1 MCGIAGLYHPSGAP
15 AERRAEIARRM
26 LSRIS
31 HRGPDEAGWLVAPHA
46 TLGAVRLKII
56 DLTQGQQPMG
66 EETGR
71 WWIAYNGEIFNYPE
85 LRAELE
91 AEGVRFSSDSD
102 TEVALRAFVHW
113 GLAAAERFDG
123 GFAIAIHDLASG
135 DLHLI
140 RDRFGKRPL
149 FLRRMAG
156 AIGFASEIKAL
167 AAIPGPGLEWDA
179 AGLAAVLGKW
189 APTGTECP
197 YAGVEQ
203 LPPGGILTLRADGS
217 ESLRRYGGFAL
228 PQRPSNGPS
237 QSDAAEA
244 ARAAL
249 REAVRIRLRSDAEV
263 GVLLSGGLDSSIVA
277 HLVRQE
283 RSGPFQTFSVA
294 FEDAGFDE
302 SPAQAAMVERLG
314 ATHTTLRIA
323 EDDIADTFADALWHA
338 EIPQFR
344 TAFTPFFLLSRMIAS
359 KGVKVVL
366 SGEGADEVFLGYD
379 IFRETRLRAAWAD
392 LSPEARREGLSR
404 LYPYLPLFSKD
415 NLAALEA
422 RFARTVDAPDAPLF
436 SHALRFEH
444 GAFAQRL
451 LARPANATAGLEA
464 ALLAEGG
471 AAAGAMS
478 RAQWLEFRTLLEGYL
493 LSSQGDRMMF
503 AHGVEPRNPFLSRHV
518 VALAASLPEEL
529 LLSRDGREKAILKQA
544 FAKDLPRA
552 ILERPKQPYLA
563 PDARAFLAPGGGLRP
578 FAADALAPEAL
589 ARIDALDA
597 DHATRLV
604 AKVARSA
611 PDRISPRESQAF
623 LFLLSIALLTDQM
636 TGGAPAARGDA
647 PLGRIVSQR
656 VLEPA

>member
-1 MCGIAGLYHPSGAP
+1 MCGVAGLYHPTGAP
-15 AERRAEIARRM
+15 AQRSAETVERM

-46 TLGAVRLKII
+46 ALGAVRLKII

-71 WWIAYNGEIFNYPE
+71 WWIAYNGEIFNYRE

-91 AEGVRFSSDSD
+91 AKGARFVSDSD
-102 TEVALRAFVHW
+102 TEVALRAFAQW
-113 GLAAAERFDG
+113 GLEAAERFDG
-123 GFAIAIHDLASG
+123 GFAIALHDLSTG
-135 DLHLI
+135 DLHLV

-149 FLRRMAG
+149 FLRRMG
-156 AIGFASEIKAL
+156 SVVGFASEIKAL
-167 AAIPGPGLEWDA
+167 AAMPGPGLEWDA
-179 AGLAAVLGKW
+179 AGLSAVLGKW
-189 APTGTECP
+189 APTGAECP

-203 LPPGGILTLRADGS
+203 LPPGAILSLRRDGG
-217 ESLRRYGGFAL
+217 ETLRRYGGFAL
-228 PQRPSNGPS
+228 PRRPLEAGS
-237 QSDAAEA
+237 QAEA
-244 ARAAL
+244 AEQVRTAL
-249 REAVRIRLRSDAEV
+249 GESVRLRLRSDAEV

-277 HLVRQE
+277 HLVAQE

-294 FEDAGFDE
+294 FDDAEFDE
-302 SPAQAAMVERLG
+302 SAAQAAMVERLG
-314 ATHTTLRIA
+314 ARHTALRIREA
-323 EDDIADTFADALWHA
+323 DIAETFAAALWHA

-344 TAFTPFFLLSRMIAS
+344 TAFTPFYLLSRAIAE

-379 IFRETRLRAAWAD
+379 LFRETRLRAAWNG
-392 LSPEARREGLSR
+392 LSGEARRDGLSR

-422 RFARTVDAPDAPLF
+422 RFARTVDAPEAPLF

-444 GAFAQRL
+444 GAFALRL
-451 LARPANATAGLEA
+451 LARPQSATASLESD
-464 ALLAEGG
+464 LLSQDG
-471 AAAGAMS
+471 AAADAMA

-518 VALAASLPEEL
+518 VALASSLPEAF

-544 FAKDLPRA
+544 FADALPET
-552 ILERPKQPYLA
+552 ILGRPKQPYLA
-563 PDARAFLAPGGGLRP
+563 PDARAFLSPGGGLRDWV
-578 FAADALAPEAL
+578 ADALAPAAL

-597 DHATRLV
+597 SHAERFV

-611 PDRISPRESQAF
+611 PERISPRESQAF
-623 LFLLSIALLTDQM
+623 LFLLSIALLTGQM
-636 TGGAPAARGDA
+636 TGSAPAARGDA
-647 PLGRIVSQR
+647 PLGRIVSR
-656 VLEPA
+656 RALEPA